1 MAVVTGASAERVLA
15 GIGRDELVAL
25 AVEMGNIYSPSGEEE
40 AIADYVFAWLERHGF
55 EPRRVAC
62 LPQRPNVIAV
72 QRGSGGGYGL
82 LFNSHMDTAI
92 EKGESAGFLMPIP
105 EAIHKAWEKDGQIY
119 GHAIINDRGPM
130 AAWMIAAK
138 AIKQAGV
145 SLKGDLVL
153 VGAVSETT
161 GDPVDEFS
169 SAEYLG
175 KEAGTKYT
183 IVRGVVADFA
193 LVCEATAFSP
203 VWVEAGEAYYKIRIH
218 GGYPLYTPYI
228 PRFSTLATHPNAI
241 VRAARFVEALAEWAN
256 RFEDAYRYECAGG
269 IVEPKV
275 NIGAVRG
282 GVPHKIVRTLQMCD
296 LYVDVR
302 IPPDADPLTVRAEL
316 ERVMQSCELQGVVE
330 LYTYRRGYEGKGVEP
345 LVDAVTR
352 AHRRV
357 LGREPKPAAPS
368 FSSMWRDLNAYNEV
382 GIPSITYGPALGTG
396 GGNSAISVEDLVS
409 ASRIYALT
417 ALDICNRDKPSELRT

>member
-1 MAVVTGASAERVLA
+1 MAVMTDVTTEKVLA
-15 GIGRDELVAL
+15 GIDRDELVTL
-25 AVEMGNIYSPSGEEE
+25 AVEMGNIYSPSWEEQ
-40 AIADYVFAWLERHGF
+40 AVAGYVFAWLERHGF
-55 EPRRVAC
+55 HPQQVAC
-62 LPQRPNVIAV
+62 LPPRANVIATL
-72 QRGSGGGYGL
+72 RGSGGGLSL
-82 LFNSHMDTAI
+82 LLNSHMDTAI
-92 EKGESAGFLMPIP
+92 AKDETAGFLMPIP
-105 EAIHKAWEKDGQIY
+105 EVIHKAWEQDGQIY

-138 AIKQAGV
+138 AIKQAGIT
-145 SLKGDLVL
+145 LKGDLVL
-153 VGAVSETT
+153 VGAAGETT
-161 GDPVDEFS
+161 GDPVDEFGS
-169 SAEYLG
+169 PQYLG

-183 IVRGVVADFA
+183 IARGVVADFA

-228 PRFSTLATHPNAI
+228 PRFSSAASHPNAI

-275 NIGAVRG
+275 NIGAIRG
-282 GVPHKIVRTLQMCD
+282 GVPYRIMRTLQMCD

-302 IPPDADPLTVRAEL
+302 IPPDADPLAVRAEL
-316 ERVMQSCELQGVVE
+316 ERVVDGCGLEGVVE

-345 LVDAVTR
+345 LVDAVTG

-357 LGREPKPAAPS
+357 LGGDPRPAAPS

-382 GIPSITYGPALGTG
+382 GIPSITYGPATGTG
-396 GGNSAISVEDLVS
+396 GGNNTMGVEDLVN

-417 ALDICNRDKPSELRT
+417 ILDLCNRDKPSRLRT